1 MIKIDYDF
9 RKGYSLEQKDFKI
22 DYLTKKE
29 LLEYI
34 NLLNSKC
41 SYISISQIRR

>member
-9 RKGYSLEQKDFKI
+9 RKGYSIEQKDFKI

-41 SYISISQIRR
+41 SYIYISQYAK

>member
-1 MIKIDYDF
+1 MIEIDYDF
-9 RKGYSLEQKDFKI
+9 RKGYSIKQKDFKI

-34 NLLNSKC
+34 NLSNSDKI
-41 SYISISQIRR
+41 YYAKQVKRG

>member
-9 RKGYSLEQKDFKI
+9 KRGYSIEQEGFEK

-29 LLEYI
+29 LIEYT

-41 SYISISQIRR
+41 SYIAISQIR